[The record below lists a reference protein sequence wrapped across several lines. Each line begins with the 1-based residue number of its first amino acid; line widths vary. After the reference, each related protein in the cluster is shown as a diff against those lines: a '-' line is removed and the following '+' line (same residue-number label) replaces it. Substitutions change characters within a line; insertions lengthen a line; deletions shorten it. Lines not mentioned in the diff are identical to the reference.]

1 MAHKTTS
8 DLDLYVCP
16 KCKGRLMP
24 QHQTL
29 LCAAC
34 SASYPIVEGMPDF
47 IAGELAQSSHPV
59 LRAVKLIDRLAPLYE
74 SKLWY
79 PLVLNLYGGWHCTTL
94 AQLVREISQIV
105 GEAEGLILD
114 AACGP
119 GTFGRR
125 VATRQSQV
133 YGVDISLGML
143 RQGRAYV
150 ERDRLDNVQLAR
162 AQVEALPFRNALF
175 DAAICCGSL
184 HLFADT
190 VRALREIG
198 RTIKGGASLA
208 VMTFVAG
215 DKGIL
220 QFPGIRE
227 HVRRDHGAHI
237 FELPELEDYLVQA
250 GFEGFRP
257 QTYGSVLV
265 FGARKGS

>member
-1 MAHKTTS
+1 
-8 DLDLYVCP
+8 
-16 KCKGRLMP
+16 
-24 QHQTL
+24 
-29 LCAAC
+29 
-34 SASYPIVEGMPDF
+34 MPDF

-59 LRAVKLIDRLAPLYE
+59 LRGVKLIDRLAPLYE
-74 SKLWY
+74 GKLWY
-79 PLVLNLYGGWHCTTL
+79 PLVLNLYGGWRCTTL
-94 AQLVREISQIV
+94 AQLARQISQIV
-105 GEAEGLILD
+105 GQAEGRILD

-125 VATRQSQV
+125 VATGQNQV

-150 ERDRLDNVQLAR
+150 ERDRLDQVHFAR
-162 AQVEALPFRNALF
+162 AQVEALPFQDAIF

-198 RTIKGGASLA
+198 RTMQEGAPLA

-220 QFPGIRE
+220 RFPRIRE

-237 FELPELEDYLVQA
+237 FELSELERYMAQA

-265 FGARKGS
+265 FAARKGA